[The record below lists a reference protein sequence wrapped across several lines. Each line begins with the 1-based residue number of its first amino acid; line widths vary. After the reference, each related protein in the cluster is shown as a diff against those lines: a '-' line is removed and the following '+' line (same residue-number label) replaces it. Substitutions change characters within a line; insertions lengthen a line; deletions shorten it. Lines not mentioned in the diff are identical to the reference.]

1 MLRAHP
7 WSSAGEGFP
16 LMLRPKGHPKAEELP
31 GSRVGRSFG
40 ESVIRAAG
48 PSPGPAELFSS
59 VLFLSLSRWL
69 TWKNIASL
77 LVTSE
82 LLVPT
87 QSAAPLVASGQD
99 SLPRKKHPFWAAMSP
114 SRQLGYFCPVQ
125 HSHWSQRKLRMI
137 KQPLHF

>member
-1 MLRAHP
+1 MLHAHP

-16 LMLRPKGHPKAEELP
+16 LTLRPKGDPKAGELP
-31 GSRVGRSFG
+31 SSKVTRSFG

-48 PSPGPAELFSS
+48 PCPGPAELFFS

-69 TWKNIASL
+69 TWKNVASL
-77 LVTSE
+77 LVMSE

-87 QSAAPLVASGQD
+87 RSAASLVPSAKD
-99 SLPRKKHPFWAAMSP
+99 SPPRRRCPFWAAISP
-114 SRQLGYFCPVQ
+114 SRQLGYFCPAQ
-125 HSHWSQRKLRMI
+125 HSHCRQRKLRMI